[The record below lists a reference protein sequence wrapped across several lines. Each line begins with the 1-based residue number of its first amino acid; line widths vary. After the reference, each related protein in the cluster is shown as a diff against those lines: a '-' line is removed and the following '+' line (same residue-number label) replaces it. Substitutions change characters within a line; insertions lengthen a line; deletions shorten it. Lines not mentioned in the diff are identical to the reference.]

1 MSCRDRRA
9 NPAFGVQQE
18 CNPLLGDGDQPDI
31 LAIAD
36 WLHMGVPGAP
46 QGVMPGV
53 AHLPNIAQPGRFN
66 RLVRDFPQP

>member
-1 MSCRDRRA
+1 M
-9 NPAFGVQQE
+9 
-18 CNPLLGDGDQPDI
+18 GDGDQPDI